1 MERSAS
7 HLVVGSFMLLLIAGL
22 AGLVVW
28 LARLGE
34 PEQDRYYY
42 IYFRGA
48 VTGLQTGSP
57 VRYRGV
63 PVGSVKQI
71 EIDAQN
77 VELIEVTV
85 ALNPTTPVKIDTV
98 ATLQLQGITGLSF
111 VQLQGGTQ
119 EAALLQPAPGK
130 RRAVIPSV
138 PSPFERLIESA
149 PSLLMQL
156 DTLATRAADLVND
169 QNQEAIATILN
180 NLKETS
186 TTLLAGSERIN
197 RTLAGSEEVMENV
210 KQAAEGI
217 AQLTKGGE
225 KMIATLTTTFQQIGG
240 DTRQTMAEL
249 RTTTGAFSTDARQ
262 LIAEAR
268 AAAAAI
274 GRSAAEIQAL
284 ARDARDPVRNLA
296 RGGLIEVGELVVET
310 RGLVTALSRV
320 ITLIERDPARFLFG
334 DQQKGFEG
342 K

>member
-7 HLVVGSFMLLLIAGL
+7 HLIVGSFMLVLIAGL
-22 AGLVVW
+22 AGLVIW

-63 PVGSVKQI
+63 PVGSVKSI

-119 EAALLQPAPGK
+119 EAPLLMPNPGK

-156 DTLATRAADLVND
+156 DTLATRAAEIVND
-169 QNQEAIATILN
+169 DNKEAIATILN
-180 NLKETS
+180 NLKEAS
-186 TTLLAGSERIN
+186 TTLVASTERIDH
-197 RTLAGSEEVMENV
+197 TLASAEEVMDSV
-210 KQAAEGI
+210 KAAASGV
-217 AQLTKGGE
+217 A
-225 KMIATLTTTFQQIGG
+225 ALTTGGDKLLSSLTATFEQIGG
-240 DTRQTMAEL
+240 ETRQTMAEL
-249 RTTTGAFSTDARQ
+249 RTTTGAFSGDARQ

-268 AAAAAI
+268 AATVAI
-274 GRSAAEIQAL
+274 TRTASEIQGL
-284 ARDARDPVRNLA
+284 AKDARDPVRNLA

-310 RGLVTALSRV
+310 RGLVTALARV

-334 DQQKGFEG
+334 DQQKGFET

>member
-7 HLVVGSFMLLLIAGL
+7 HLIVGSFMLVLIAGL
-22 AGLVVW
+22 VGLVVW
-28 LARLGE
+28 LAQLGQ

-63 PVGSVKQI
+63 PVGSVKSI

-119 EAALLQPAPGK
+119 EAPLLVPNPGK

-156 DTLATRAADLVND
+156 DLLATRAADIVND
-169 QNQEAIATILN
+169 DNKEAIATILN
-180 NLKETS
+180 NLKEAS
-186 TTLLAGSERIN
+186 TTLMASSERID
-197 RTLAGSEEVMENV
+197 RTLTGSDETLASI
-210 KQAAEGI
+210 KQAASDISGLSTEGAKLI
-217 AQLTKGGE
+217 GQLST
-225 KMIATLTTTFQQIGG
+225 TLTQIGG
-240 DTRQTMAEL
+240 DTRQTFAEL
-249 RTTTGAFSTDARQ
+249 KGFSGDSRQ
-262 LIAEAR
+262 LVGEVRTAVTTLNR
-268 AAAAAI
+268 TL
-274 GRSAAEIQAL
+274 AEIQGL
-284 ARDARDPVRNLA
+284 AKDARDPVRSIS
-296 RGGLIEVGELVVET
+296 RGGLLEVGELVVEA
-310 RGLVTALSRV
+310 RALVTALSRI
-320 ITLIERDPARFLFG
+320 ITVIERDPARFLFG
-334 DQQKGFEG
+334 DQQKGVET